1 MQVKI
6 HGQIKCIKEEYGG
19 NLSHAKA
26 HIAQHITYYRL
37 YEEDIRNYLDSD
49 FIIINE
55 DYSMTT
61 EPVSNYVLLKLKE
74 YINKYKNKTYVKDGS
89 IEICEKLISEYS
101 K

>member
-1 MQVKI
+1 
-6 HGQIKCIKEEYGG
+6 
-19 NLSHAKA
+19 
-26 HIAQHITYYRL
+26 
-37 YEEDIRNYLDSD
+37 
-49 FIIINE
+49 
-55 DYSMTT
+55 MTT